1 MASACWYMETR
12 SILHLCVEGCGRPS
26 VEVSESVRCVRETTT
41 RRGTRRRGRRDD
53 DRDANERARTNDDDD
68 DDDPARVRTRIGRE
82 RDADRVRFAED
93 DDDARARGPDQTIV
107 VEGDADDECSGFTR
121 QGGGGFIAVDA
132 VDAVVGESERVVAG
146 TTRAGESAARGDG
159 ARETGERGEVYGDEG
174 RGRERDEEGRREIA

>member
-1 MASACWYMETR
+1 MTTM
-12 SILHLCVEGCGRPS
+12 
-26 VEVSESVRCVRETTT
+26 TTT
-41 RRGTRRRGRRDD
+41 PRAS
-53 DRDANERARTNDDDD
+53 DAN
-68 DDDPARVRTRIGRE
+68 GRE